1 MRPISIRRAAAVALV
16 AGAGAAGTLVAQAR
30 WADATEPGDRSAAA
44 LRAQSQALAARGP
57 VSWTDQ
63 GRRHATPAEER
74 AAANRASAHVPLPDG
89 GNFNG
94 IRFEEAEGTLSD
106 ADIQFVLEHNAA
118 CQWLRAAR
126 DGRRTDVAGDIL
138 RDVPS
143 WPSFRDSEFGALTA
157 KAADE
162 LARGGGPTAAAML
175 GECDATHA
183 REVSYARDRGRQPS
197 T

>member
-1 MRPISIRRAAAVALV
+1 MVV
-16 AGAGAAGTLVAQAR
+16 HGAGAVG
-30 WADATEPGDRSAAA
+30 
-44 LRAQSQALAARGP
+44 
-57 VSWTDQ
+57 
-63 GRRHATPAEER
+63 H